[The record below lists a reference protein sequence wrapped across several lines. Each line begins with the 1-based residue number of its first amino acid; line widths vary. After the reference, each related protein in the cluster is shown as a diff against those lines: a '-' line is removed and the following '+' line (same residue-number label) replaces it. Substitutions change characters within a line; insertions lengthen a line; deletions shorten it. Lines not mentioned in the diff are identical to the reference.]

1 MEKRNFK
8 LQLTEDMITEVQAL
22 GAEVDARVHLIDAM
36 FENHKN
42 DPDDSV
48 FTSPAF
54 VSYQK
59 GLTEYKKKYENA
71 VRALGDK
78 IIPMVQEYLG
88 EEDVTFD
95 WNIDDFSK
103 LEVDITL
110 K

>member
-8 LQLTEDMITEVQAL
+8 LQLTEDMIAEVQAL

-54 VSYQK
+54 VSYQR
-59 GLTEYKKKYENA
+59 GLTEYKKKYENGPSESSRLKHRRRRIA
-71 VRALGDK
+71 GIRVTSVISVRKG
-78 IIPMVQEYLG
+78 
-88 EEDVTFD
+88 
-95 WNIDDFSK
+95 
-103 LEVDITL
+103 
-110 K
+110 